1 MNVVP
6 LIDVQCSGARVN
18 IIIILTK
25 HGHRGGGL
33 NVVPLIDVQ
42 CSGARVNIIIILTKH
57 GHRGGGVERCS
68 FD

>member
-6 LIDVQCSGARVN
+6 FIDVQWCGARVN

-25 HGHRGGGL
+25 HGHRGGL

-57 GHRGGGVERCS
+57 GHGGGG
-68 FD
+68 

>member
-1 MNVVP
+1 MN
-6 LIDVQCSGARVN
+6 
-18 IIIILTK
+18 IIILTK

-57 GHRGGGVERCS
+57 GHRGVG
-68 FD
+68 